1 MYTIETVI
9 NQLTSK
15 EIVLKKIS
23 NTLRR
28 IDPSFPEEEQHYL
41 QAVEILKSTLSDITN
56 PCVTEYVDAVEQEIC
71 AEMIYIAWLGF
82 QQNIACFQNAVNT
95 MFLKLDYEDSH
106 GVHRMH
112 LLPQVQASQ
121 ETINAFLK
129 RLREQPVEKR
139 DSIDGITSYMSYYET
154 VGYKLAHYFGFKFA
168 DEFLEHVIP
177 GYYRDSATTSK
188 YKRELQEYLKLD
200 LNHLN

>member
-1 MYTIETVI
+1 
-9 NQLTSK
+9 
-15 EIVLKKIS
+15 
-23 NTLRR
+23 
-28 IDPSFPEEEQHYL
+28 
-41 QAVEILKSTLSDITN
+41 
-56 PCVTEYVDAVEQEIC
+56 
-71 AEMIYIAWLGF
+71 
-82 QQNIACFQNAVNT
+82 
-95 MFLKLDYEDSH
+95 
-106 GVHRMH
+106 MH

-154 VGYKLAHYFGFKFA
+154 VGYKLAHYFGFIFA